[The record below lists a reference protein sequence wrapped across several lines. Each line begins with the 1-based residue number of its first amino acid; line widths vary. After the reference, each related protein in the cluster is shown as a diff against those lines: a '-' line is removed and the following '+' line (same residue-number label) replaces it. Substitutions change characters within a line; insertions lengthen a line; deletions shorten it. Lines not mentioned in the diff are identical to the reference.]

1 MNRNTSSISGKKEDK
16 SECARELKMKA
27 REREIKRDGE
37 REFGNRNMIPNKIK
51 KYDESLAL

>member
-27 REREIKRDGE
+27 RERKRDGE

>member
-1 MNRNTSSISGKKEDK
+1 MREGIKDE
-16 SECARELKMKA
+16 SE
-27 REREIKRDGE
+27 RERKRDGE